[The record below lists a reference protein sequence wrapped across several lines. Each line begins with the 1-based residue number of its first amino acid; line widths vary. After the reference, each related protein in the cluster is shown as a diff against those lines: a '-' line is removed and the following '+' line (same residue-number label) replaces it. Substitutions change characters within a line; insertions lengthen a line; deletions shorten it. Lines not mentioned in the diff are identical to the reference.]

1 METTKGIL
9 ATIQANLTKTYRE
22 QEIRE
27 KERELYLAK
36 EENNLLEL
44 KIKQNTIYAPYMGK
58 VVEILVNSGNRVE
71 SGTNLMRLEYESQI
85 KAEHVVYAFIPAEL
99 GKEIKAGTKVFI
111 EPSSVRSKE
120 YGSMLGVIKEITP
133 YVVSRE
139 HIKYPSKRRA
149 C

>member
-9 ATIQANLTKTYRE
+9 ATLQANLTKTYRE

-36 EENNLLEL
+36 EENNFLEL

-71 SGTNLMRLEYESQI
+71 SGTNLMRLEY
-85 KAEHVVYAFIPAEL
+85 VV
-99 GKEIKAGTKVFI
+99 TDQ
-111 EPSSVRSKE
+111 S
-120 YGSMLGVIKEITP
+120 
-133 YVVSRE
+133 
-139 HIKYPSKRRA
+139 
-149 C
+149 